1 LDKVNNMERLIDAG
15 LEELTVMVFKMGGV
29 AEKALST
36 SINGFI
42 EGKDFSKDVHE
53 LAEILVN
60 RTVEVEEKAFSL
72 IAKYQPVASDLRII
86 NSYMKVA
93 YDFERFGRYAWD
105 ISFISTRF
113 NGKTPKSD
121 NWIFEY
127 IEKMA
132 EKVLK
137 MVGSSINSLKR
148 LDPELV
154 KGMTEEEDSVD
165 KTYFKF
171 LDKLVDQSVV
181 TSQYTI
187 SSVLVVR
194 YLERIADHA
203 MHIMEAVVYIA
214 TGEKVTLR

>member
-1 LDKVNNMERLIDAG
+1 MERLIDAG

-29 AEKALST
+29 AEKALSA
-36 SINGFI
+36 SINGFV
-42 EGKDFSKDVHE
+42 EGKDYSKGVHE
-53 LAEILVN
+53 LSEILVN

-105 ISFISTRF
+105 IAFVSTRF
-113 NGKTPKSD
+113 NAKTATCDK
-121 NWIFEY
+121 WIFEF
-127 IEKMA
+127 IGKMA
-132 EKVLK
+132 EKVLQ
-137 MVGSSINSLKR
+137 MVRVSINTLRR

-154 KGMTEEEDSVD
+154 KSMTEQEEEVD
-165 KTYFKF
+165 RTYFDF
-171 LDKLVDQSVV
+171 LDRLVEQAGV
-181 TSQYTI
+181 TNECTV

-203 MHIMEAVVYIA
+203 MHIMEAVVYVA
-214 TGEKVTLR
+214 TGDKVTLR